1 MAFYILMVEDD
12 PEICEAVGDFFT
24 DKSGGQFQMEYAKDG
39 DCAMELLYEKEYDLV
54 LLDVMLP
61 KISGFE
67 ICQYIRNSSTCP
79 IIFVTARGRQD
90 DILAG
95 YELGADDYVVKPFSI
110 AELYAKV
117 HALLKRSKGMV
128 LAQELV
134 CGQIRLNPVTLQ
146 VYAGKEKREIPLAAK
161 EFHLLRVLMDHRGS
175 VVSRDMLLTRIWGYD
190 FDGSERVVDNHIRKL
205 RKALGDCGK
214 QIQTVFGH
222 GYRLRDENERRES
235 S

>member
-24 DKSGGQFQMEYAKDG
+24 EKSGGRLRMEFAQDG
-39 DCAMELLYEKEYDLV
+39 DRAMELLYETEYDLV

-61 KISGFE
+61 KVSGFD
-67 ICQYIRNSSTCP
+67 ICRYLRRSSICP

-117 HALLKRSKGMV
+117 HALLKRSKGMILTEEV
-128 LAQELV
+128 A
-134 CGQIRLNPVTLQ
+134 CGQIRLNPITLQ
-146 VYAGKEKREIPLAAK
+146 VFAGDEKCEVILAAK
-161 EFHLLRVLMDHRGS
+161 EYHLLRVLMDHRGE
-175 VVSRDMLLTRIWGYD
+175 VVSRDFLLTRIWGYD
-190 FDGSERVVDNHIRKL
+190 FDGSERVVDNHIKKL

-222 GYRLRDENERRES
+222 GYRLRD
-235 S
+235 